1 MYYFVNYLLHDCG
14 MVGLMKK
21 VEMQHPKLYLSA
33 MKNKKSQIE
42 FTYISNRFSSRGNL
56 KEQSVIL
63 EGIDINTSV
72 ESTLI
77 HLNKIELK
85 KLDVFISRQKK
96 VISSYQS
103 KSKLEKFKVV
113 SDSLQLLI
121 NLRSRFNNW
130 FDEMECIA

>member
-1 MYYFVNYLLHDCG
+1 

-33 MKNKKSQIE
+33 IINKKSQIE
-42 FTYISNRFSSRGNL
+42 FTYISNIFSSKGDL
-56 KEQSVIL
+56 KEQSIIL
-63 EGIDINTSV
+63 EGMDINTSV
-72 ESTLI
+72 HSTLI

-85 KLDVFISRQKK
+85 KLDIFISRQKK
-96 VISSYQS
+96 VISSYQF
-103 KSKLEKFKVV
+103 KGKLEKLKVV
-113 SDSLQLLI
+113 CDSLELLT